1 MKNILYWLLCGTRG
15 GMTRTRIL
23 ELIKDNPK
31 NANKIAGVLS
41 LDYKTVRHH
50 LDMML
55 KHRLIINTGNGY
67 GAIYSL
73 SEELQA
79 NMHVFDDICSKIKKT
94 DKGTLYKTRE
104 TNEMEM
110 R

>member
-1 MKNILYWLLCGTRG
+1 MKNILYWMLCGTRG
-15 GMTRTRIL
+15 GATRTRIL
-23 ELIKDNPK
+23 ELIKDNPE
-31 NANKIAGVLS
+31 NANKIAGMLK

-50 LDMML
+50 LDMLL
-55 KHRLIINTGNGY
+55 KHRLIINTGDGY
-67 GAIYSL
+67 GAVYSL

-79 NMHVFDDICSKIKKT
+79 NIHVFYEICNKVKKVGRGIVYNT
-94 DKGTLYKTRE
+94 QK